1 MVKRAAEG
9 NNKPLCGGPAEEWVV
24 EKLISISV
32 ENMGYALQNDNPAH
46 DWLMEA
52 IQLAGIKVNAVTLQR
67 LTNLFH
73 LNKETPKKKLL
84 KRMRDFHYATPSH
97 GFQG

>member
-9 NNKPLCGGPAEEWVV
+9 NNKPLCGEPAEEWVSV
-24 EKLISISV
+24 SV
-32 ENMGYALQNDNPAH
+32 ENMGYALQNDNPAE

-67 LTNLFH
+67 LTNLFN
-73 LNKETPKKKLL
+73 LNKETPTKKLL